1 MYLKNLPLVVLLFL
15 LLLLLTAYNTK
26 FCPKNSKFLGGK
38 LMTTRSFNPSSAIV
52 HKQNRCANRRTQ
64 VLGRKQTRIESG
76 RAASRVRVCGG
87 GNRNLLEL

>member
-1 MYLKNLPLVVLLFL
+1 LKNLPLVVLLFL